1 MGEGLIPGSLRSV
14 YKHHRLTL
22 QQTHQN
28 IWAKP
33 QAMCNPSSGRAPK
46 RNLLS
51 NHPST
56 SVVGSVP
63 PVQTLYCFQIEL
75 TQVVVACL
83 SKPRQVCVTN
93 APVGGEEDPKHSGLV
108 RDCNALNVLREN
120 NCDQL
125 LLVSMSH
132 FFWAT
137 PEQSGIVRWV
147 TEAFGQTTKCY
158 SIWLHLPPIWF
169 KCLEVYLTHLRD

>member
-33 QAMCNPSSGRAPK
+33 LALCNPSSGRAPK
-46 RNLLS
+46 WNLLS
-51 NHPST
+51 NHQSAN
-56 SVVGSVP
+56 VVGSVP
-63 PVQTLYCFQIEL
+63 CVQTLHCFQIEL

-83 SKPRQVCVTN
+83 SKPHQVCVTN
-93 APVGGEEDPKHSGLV
+93 ARGKIPNTAVWWETATHSM
-108 RDCNALNVLREN
+108 CWEN

-158 SIWLHLPPIWF
+158 SIWLHLP
-169 KCLEVYLTHLRD
+169 HLV

>member
-33 QAMCNPSSGRAPK
+33 PALRNLSSGRAPK
-46 RNLLS
+46 SNLLS

-56 SVVGSVP
+56 G
-63 PVQTLYCFQIEL
+63 
-75 TQVVVACL
+75 
-83 SKPRQVCVTN
+83 
-93 APVGGEEDPKHSGLV
+93 GGERPFCANALLFSNRSHSGRGCLFVKTSSSLRDKCTGEDPKHSGLV
-108 RDCNALNVLREN
+108 RDCNTLNVLREN

-158 SIWLHLPPIWF
+158 SIWLHLP
-169 KCLEVYLTHLRD
+169 HLV

>member
-33 QAMCNPSSGRAPK
+33 PALRNLSSGRAPK
-46 RNLLS
+46 SNPLS

-63 PVQTLYCFQIEL
+63 SVQTLYCFQIEV

-93 APVGGEEDPKHSGLV
+93 ARGMIPNTAVWWETATHSMCWERITAISYYWFQWAISFGG
-108 RDCNALNVLREN
+108 
-120 NCDQL
+120 
-125 LLVSMSH
+125 
-132 FFWAT
+132 T
-137 PEQSGIVRWV
+137 PEQIGIVRWV

-158 SIWLHLPPIWF
+158 SIWLHLP
-169 KCLEVYLTHLRD
+169 HLV